1 MRSGMSYME
10 VKAVF
15 PARSADHQDAAD
27 ERIQV
32 EVVIRGGMPPD
43 EFPLHAKISSLDNG
57 RELYAASVTAE
68 ELDHL
73 LSMINGLKDNSGL
86 LSSQMIRKSKRKKFL
101 PQLMGIVNATP
112 DSFYAGSRVSS
123 GDTAFLDSMLDEK
136 PDIIDVGGESTRPGS
151 LPVSAR
157 EELSRIS
164 PVIEY
169 LSGSTS
175 IPISVDTT
183 KPEVLAGVL
192 KYDVKYA
199 NDISGLA
206 NLGMAGLCRENDLK
220 YILMHIRGTPADMQ
234 LHTGYEDAVPEIMA
248 FLYEKVGELLGLG
261 LRPEQIIVDPGIG
274 FAKTA
279 ETNMEIIRNASS
291 INMGLETLFGTSRKS
306 FMRKI
311 SGTEPENRL
320 YGTIAASIFL
330 MEKSVDILR
339 LHDVSANREALET
352 YSRISGY

>member
-1 MRSGMSYME
+1 MK
-10 VKAVF
+10 VLAVF
-15 PARSADHQDAAD
+15 PARNANPHNAPDGMFP
-27 ERIQV
+27 V
-32 EVVIRGGMPPD
+32 EAVIRGGIPPD
-43 EFPLHAKISSLDNG
+43 EFPIHTKISNLGNG
-57 RELYAASVTAE
+57 RELYAASVTGE
-68 ELDHL
+68 ELDYL
-73 LSMINGLKDNSGL
+73 LSMINGLKDISSFF
-86 LSSQMIRKSKRKKFL
+86 SSQIIRKIKRNKFL

-123 GDTAFLDSMLDEK
+123 GDTAFIDSMLDEK

-151 LPVSAR
+151 LPVSSE
-157 EELSRIS
+157 EELSRIT

-206 NLGMAGLCRENDLK
+206 DPGMAELCRENGLK
-220 YILMHIRGTPADMQ
+220 YILMHIRGKPVDMQ
-234 LHTGYEDAVPEIMA
+234 LHTSYADAIPEIMA
-248 FLYEKVGELLGLG
+248 FFYEKVAQLLGLG
-261 LRPEQIIVDPGIG
+261 LQAEQIIVDPGIG

-279 ETNMEIIRNASS
+279 ETNMEIIRYGSS
-291 INMGLETLFGTSRKS
+291 INMGLQTLFGMSRKS
-306 FMRKI
+306 FMKKI
-311 SGTEPENRL
+311 SGTEPGKRL
-320 YGTIAASIFL
+320 YGTVAASIFL
-330 MEKSVDILR
+330 MEKGVDILR

>member
-1 MRSGMSYME
+1 ME
-10 VKAVF
+10 VQAVF
-15 PARSADHQDAAD
+15 PARRANRHHAGDG
-27 ERIQV
+27 RIPI
-32 EVVIRGGMPPD
+32 EAVIRGGMSAD
-43 EFPLHAKISSLDNG
+43 EFPFHVKISSLDKG
-57 RELYAASVTAE
+57 RELYSARVSAG

-73 LSMINGLKDNSGL
+73 ISMIKGLKDGAGL
-86 LSSQMIRKSKRKKFL
+86 LSSQMIGKSNRKKFL

-112 DSFYAGSRVSS
+112 DSFYSGSRVSS
-123 GDTAFLDSMLDEK
+123 GGTAFLDSMLDEK

-151 LPVSAR
+151 LPVSAE
-157 EELSRIS
+157 EELSRIK

-192 KYDVKYA
+192 KYGVKYA

-206 NLGMAGLCRENDLK
+206 NPGIAELCRENGLK
-220 YILMHIRGTPADMQ
+220 YILMHIRGKPVDMQ
-234 LHTGYEDAVPEIMA
+234 LHTKYTDAIPEIMA
-248 FLYEKVGELLGLG
+248 FFYEKVGELVGLG

-279 ETNMEIIRNASS
+279 ETNMEIIRNGSS
-291 INMGLETLFGTSRKS
+291 INMGLDTLFGMSRKS
-306 FMRKI
+306 FMGKI

-330 MEKSVDILR
+330 MENGVDILR
-339 LHDVSANREALET
+339 LHDVSANREALKT

>member
-1 MRSGMSYME
+1 ME
-10 VKAVF
+10 VLAVF
-15 PARSADHQDAAD
+15 PARNAGHHHADDG
-27 ERIQV
+27 RIPV
-32 EVVIRGGMPPD
+32 EAVIRGKMSPD
-43 EFPLHAKISSLDNG
+43 ELPFHAGIMGMDNG
-57 RELYAASVTAE
+57 MELYAASVTAE

-73 LSMINGLKDNSGL
+73 ISMIKGLEDTSGL
-86 LSSQMIRKSKRKKFL
+86 LSSQMIGKINRKKFM

-112 DSFYAGSRVSS
+112 DSFYAGSRVSP
-123 GDTAFLDSMLDEK
+123 GGTALLDSMLDEK

-151 LPVSAR
+151 LPVSAE
-157 EELSRIS
+157 EELSRIN

-192 KYDVKYA
+192 KYDVRYA

-206 NLGMAGLCRENDLK
+206 NPGMADLCRENDLK
-220 YILMHIRGTPADMQ
+220 YILMHIRGTSVDMQ
-234 LHTGYEDAVPEIMA
+234 LHTKYTDAVSEIMA
-248 FLYEKVGELLGLG
+248 FFYEKVAQLVGMG

-279 ETNMEIIRNASS
+279 ETNMEIIRNGSS
-291 INMGLETLFGTSRKS
+291 MNMGLDTLFGMSRKS

-311 SGTEPENRL
+311 SGTEPEKRL

-330 MEKSVDILR
+330 MDKSVDILR